1 MKENDFLTR
10 ACVPIR
16 LACLTRADWPIT
28 ISLWYIYIY
37 GRKILLCYPGK
48 CPILKYLSNNSKC
61 GFEVTGDSPP
71 YRGVRGWGF
80 AKLNETRGSEILHI
94 LIKKYLKD
102 EKSQLADF
110 LLRRAEDEVAIEIKP
125 LSVFHYD
132 YTSRMNGIKV
142 NTDK

>member
-1 MKENDFLTR
+1 MNVNDFLTR

-16 LACLTRADWPIT
+16 LACVTIGDWPIT
-28 ISLWYIYIY
+28 ISLWYAYMEE
-37 GRKILLCYPGK
+37 KFFCATQK
-48 CPILKYLSNNSKC
+48 NAAILKYLSNNSKC
-61 GFEVTGDSPP
+61 GFEVAGDLPP
-71 YRGVRGWGF
+71 YRGVRGWGY

-102 EKSQLADF
+102 EKSQFVDF
-110 LLRRAEDEVAIEIKP
+110 LLRRAENEIAIEIKP

-132 YTSRMNGIKV
+132 YSTRMNGIKV